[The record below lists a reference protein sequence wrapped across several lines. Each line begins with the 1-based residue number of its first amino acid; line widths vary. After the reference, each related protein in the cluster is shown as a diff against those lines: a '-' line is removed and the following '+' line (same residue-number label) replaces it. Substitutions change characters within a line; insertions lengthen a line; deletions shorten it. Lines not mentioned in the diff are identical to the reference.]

1 MGLDLGN
8 VTFEKKKENRTSDT
22 EGMSVIEKDI
32 DRK

>member
-1 MGLDLGN
+1 MSLLR
-8 VTFEKKKENRTSDT
+8 EKKGKYRTSDT